1 VKRLTAIARGAAD
14 AVLHA
19 DASPPEDAMKTRKRT
34 HSAEAA
40 LERITLALADAVGA
54 ERASL
59 FLVDQERGELRIAA
73 APCEATRLCVTMPF
87 DRGIA
92 GFVRRTG
99 EALCVADAYGD
110 PRFNPAVDSDTG
122 FHTRCLAC
130 VPVKDREGRVIA
142 LVELLNAK
150 DRPAFDAFDVGL
162 VLSCEPELR
171 ELIEGCGPRAR
182 AA

>member
-1 VKRLTAIARGAAD
+1 MRTAVRW
-14 AVLHA
+14 
-19 DASPPEDAMKTRKRT
+19 EDVMKTRKRT
-34 HSAEAA
+34 VHSAEAA

-59 FLVDQERGELRIAA
+59 FLVDEEHGELRIAA
-73 APCEATRLCVTMPF
+73 APCEASPLCVTMPL

-92 GFVRRTG
+92 GFVRETG
-99 EALCVADAYGD
+99 EALCVADAYAD
-110 PRFNPAVDSDTG
+110 PRFNAAVDSDTG
-122 FHTRCLAC
+122 FRTRCLAC
-130 VPVKDREGRVIA
+130 VPVKGRDGRVIA

-150 DRPAFDAFDVGL
+150 ERAAFDAFDVGL